1 MNEQVLY
8 KQYMETVFNY
18 FRHFIEL
25 SREEFDAISPYF
37 EIRKFDKRTKV
48 LKIGETDNYFNIIMK
63 GIARKYLMVK
73 KKEVTIQLST
83 EGHMIH
89 SELSFN
95 LQQPS
100 DCIIETI
107 EPVTFLSMSYDNIQL
122 IYQQFPKTE
131 KLGRMIITEMFI
143 KKDQRDFKQLNRTTR
158 ERFLEYMQNH
168 PDMLQ
173 RVPQKYLASYL
184 NIKPETFSRLKHLLR
199 LRKAVPAKD
208 SGSVD

>member
-1 MNEQVLY
+1 MNEQALY
-8 KQYMETVFNY
+8 KQYLETVFNY
-18 FRHFIEL
+18 FRHFIDL
-25 SREEFDAISPYF
+25 DREEFDGIAPHF
-37 EIRKFDKRTKV
+37 QIRKFDKKTKV
-48 LKIGETDNYFNIIMK
+48 LKIGETDRYFNIIMK

-100 DCIIETI
+100 DCIIEAI
-107 EPVTFLSMSYDNIQL
+107 EPVTFLSISFDSIQH
-122 IYQQFPKTE
+122 IYHQFPKTE
-131 KLGRMIITEMFI
+131 KLGRLIITDMFI

-158 ERFLEYMQNH
+158 ERFLEYMHNH

-199 LRKAVPAKD
+199 PKRTVPAKE
-208 SGSVD
+208 S

>member
-8 KQYMETVFNY
+8 KQYMETVFSY

-25 SREEFDAISPYF
+25 SREEFDAISLYF

-107 EPVTFLSMSYDNIQL
+107 EPVTFLSISYDNIQL
-122 IYQQFPKTE
+122 IYQKFPKTE

-199 LRKAVPAKD
+199 LRKTVPAKD
-208 SGSVD
+208 N

>member
-1 MNEQVLY
+1 MSEQVLY
-8 KQYMETVFNY
+8 KQYMENVFNY
-18 FRHFIEL
+18 FRQFIDL
-25 SREEFDAISPYF
+25 SREEFDAIAPYF
-37 EIRKFDKRTKV
+37 EIRKFDKKTKV
-48 LKIGETDNYFNIIMK
+48 LRIGEIDRYFNIIMK

-107 EPVTFLSMSYDNIQL
+107 EPVTFLSMSFDNLQL
-122 IYQQFPKTE
+122 IYDQFPKTE
-131 KLGRMIITEMFI
+131 KLGRKIITEMFI

-158 ERFLEYMQNH
+158 ERFLEYMHTH

-199 LRKAVPAKD
+199 PRRNVPAKD
-208 SGSVD
+208 S

>member
-8 KQYMETVFNY
+8 RQYMETVFNY

-122 IYQQFPKTE
+122 IYQKFPKTE

-199 LRKAVPAKD
+199 LRKTVPAKD
-208 SGSVD
+208 N

>member
-1 MNEQVLY
+1 MNEQILY
-8 KQYMETVFNY
+8 KHYLETVYTY
-18 FRHFIEL
+18 FRRFIEL
-25 SREEFDAISPYF
+25 SREEFDFIAPYF
-37 EIRKFDKRTKV
+37 EIRKFDKKTKV
-48 LKIGETDNYFNIIMK
+48 LKIGETDKYFNIIMK

-89 SELSFN
+89 SEISFN

-100 DCIIETI
+100 DCIIEAI
-107 EPVTFLSMSYDNIQL
+107 EPVTFFSMSYENIQL
-122 IYQQFPKTE
+122 IYQKIPKTE

-143 KKDQRDFKQLNRTTR
+143 KKDQRDFKQLNKTTR
-158 ERFLEYMQNH
+158 ERFLDYMHNH

-199 LRKAVPAKD
+199 PKRNVPVKE
-208 SGSVD
+208 

>member
-8 KQYMETVFNY
+8 RQYMETVFNY

-25 SREEFDAISPYF
+25 SRVEFDAISPYF

-122 IYQQFPKTE
+122 IYQKFPKTE

-199 LRKAVPAKD
+199 LRKTVPAKD
-208 SGSVD
+208 N

>member
-8 KQYMETVFNY
+8 KQYMETVFSY

-107 EPVTFLSMSYDNIQL
+107 EPVTFLSISYDNIQL
-122 IYQQFPKTE
+122 IYQKFPKTE

-199 LRKAVPAKD
+199 LRKTVPAKD
-208 SGSVD
+208 N

>member
-122 IYQQFPKTE
+122 IYQKFPKTE

-199 LRKAVPAKD
+199 LRKTVPAKD
-208 SGSVD
+208 I

>member
-8 KQYMETVFNY
+8 KQYMETVFSY

-107 EPVTFLSMSYDNIQL
+107 EPVTFLSISYDNIQL
-122 IYQQFPKTE
+122 IYQKFPKTE

-168 PDMLQ
+168 PDILH

-199 LRKAVPAKD
+199 LRKTVPAKD
-208 SGSVD
+208 N